1 MNKDLWDLIR
11 SDPERLLLTRD
22 FLIELFMSPMR
33 SELPT
38 DTKFSEDGKS
48 ATATVV
54 SPALYVGKL
63 FVHNGMFWV
72 CRNRARRYEPSK
84 KTYVE
89 DVTVS
94 LLNYAVPKD
103 HQPILNGQTPV
114 TLVPGD
120 LPCIKKDDAPIQT
133 TFGRYLLHATLIAPL
148 FKDTF
153 PYLNRELKFDTFR
166 DMIIQGFSQ
175 KIITADEVKPK
186 FIDRFCFLTYMTELN
201 VPGLTRKAL
210 AKPKAIAEARER
222 MCKEYA
228 DALARGDGTAMVK
241 IEKALEAMNNDYM
254 KGDKAE
260 HIFIDKKS
268 AMSQKQLFLTTG
280 LLEVFGEPGKVTFV
294 ATPLS
299 DGWKKKDVVALN
311 NEARQGSYFR
321 GIETANGGEDAKY
334 VSLVLQ
340 DTYIVI
346 PDCGATRGEIYEP
359 NRHNYKKLV
368 GKYTVGKNP
377 HPATLEELG
386 GYIDKTI
393 ELRAPTYCRSKMGFC
408 ARCMGLIFEVT
419 GQEAISMAVKN
430 LSSKFTSAAL
440 KKIHATEKQLYTIT
454 DLNRFRAKN

>member
-1 MNKDLWDLIR
+1 MNKALWDLIR
-11 SDPERLLLTRD
+11 SRPEQLLLTRD
-22 FLIELFMSPMR
+22 FLIELFMTPMR
-33 SELPT
+33 LSLP
-38 DTKFSEDGKS
+38 EDAVLNADKTLVS
-48 ATATVV
+48 ATLV
-54 SPALYVGKL
+54 SPPLYEGKL
-63 FVHNGMFWV
+63 VEYQGNFWSCV
-72 CRNRARRYEPSK
+72 SRKRRYDPSR

-89 DVTVS
+89 DVTAAP
-94 LLNYAVPKD
+94 LHYPVPKD
-103 HQPILNGQTPV
+103 NTPILNGHTPV
-114 TLVPGD
+114 TLVHGD
-120 LPCIKKDDAPIQT
+120 LPCIGKDDPPIKT
-133 TFGRYLLHATLIAPL
+133 IFGRYLIHAVLVAPL
-148 FKDTF
+148 YKDYF
-153 PYLNRELKFDTFR
+153 PYLNREIKFDDFR
-166 DMIIQGFSQ
+166 NMAIEGFS
-175 KIITADEVKPK
+175 KKLITAEEFKPK
-186 FIDRFCFLTYMTELN
+186 FIDRFCFLAYMTELN

-210 AKPKAIAEARER
+210 AKPKAIAEARDR

-228 DALARGDGTAMVK
+228 DALARGEGTAMVR
-241 IEKALEAMNNDYM
+241 IEKALEAMNRDYM

-294 ATPLS
+294 ATPLA

-340 DTYIVI
+340 DTYIVS
-346 PDCGATRGEIYEP
+346 PDCKTTHGDIYEP
-359 NRHNYKKLV
+359 NAHNYKKFV
-368 GKYTVGKNP
+368 GKYTVGKDP
-377 HPATLEELG
+377 HPATMEELQ
-386 GYIDKTI
+386 GYIGKKI
-393 ELRAPTYCRSKMGFC
+393 ELRAPTHCVSKLGFC

-440 KKIHATEKQLYTIT
+440 KKIHATEKQLYTIV